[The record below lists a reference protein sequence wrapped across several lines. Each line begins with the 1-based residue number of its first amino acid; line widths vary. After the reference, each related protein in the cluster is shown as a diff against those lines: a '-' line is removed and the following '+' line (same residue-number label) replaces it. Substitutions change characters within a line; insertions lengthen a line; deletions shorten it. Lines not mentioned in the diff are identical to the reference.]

1 MKRNALLLFLWTL
14 TLFTNVSC
22 ASKSRE
28 KTVFQD
34 SIVVFFRPTYS
45 SKVVSAKELIM
56 MSNKVPVYDTLFVDR
71 GDYNSIKNFI
81 ENKKV
86 IRTDVKGIPE
96 VYLKT
101 KRGTVFLTQ
110 FNPLAVDIDGSPLAI
125 RQVHNRSTSC

>member
-1 MKRNALLLFLWTL
+1 
-14 TLFTNVSC
+14 
-22 ASKSRE
+22 
-28 KTVFQD
+28 
-34 SIVVFFRPTYS
+34 
-45 SKVVSAKELIM
+45 M

-71 GDYNSIKNFI
+71 GDFNSIKNFI

-125 RQVHNRSTSC
+125 SMDMAYRIRRKKFLGIHFLGSIVFPKITTIIMISITKSLRTMATN